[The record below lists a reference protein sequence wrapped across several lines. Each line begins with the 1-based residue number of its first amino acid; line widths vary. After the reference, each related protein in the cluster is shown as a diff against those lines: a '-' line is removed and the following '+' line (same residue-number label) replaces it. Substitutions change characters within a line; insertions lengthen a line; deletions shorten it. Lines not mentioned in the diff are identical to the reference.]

1 MTKQPLSELFRN
13 RNFML
18 VWWAGLISMLGN
30 YMMFIALPVYIF
42 EKTDS
47 ALSTAFS
54 VMGGGFA
61 TIVVGQV
68 AGVFVD
74 RWNYKR
80 TLVFANFMLVF
91 VTLALLLTL
100 YMPWWVVIPV
110 AFLQSSVGQF
120 LGPAE
125 NALLPT
131 LVDNKLLASANS
143 FNALNNSLARLIG
156 PALGGL
162 LLATVGFAGVVMV
175 DAVTYLIAALLI
187 LAVKAPEIK
196 REAFQTINPYK
207 RVFLEWREG
216 LQTVRSSY
224 ALTLSFIVVAFI
236 GLGEGAISAL
246 MAPYVNVMF
255 GGSGLE
261 LGYIMSSQAI
271 GGILGSLLLTTF
283 VHKLKPLNLLG
294 WSALSSGLLLIPLL
308 NYPLFYPE
316 LWPALVLT
324 AIAGFPFAAFGASQ
338 MTLLQSESSE
348 RTKGRVFSS
357 YFALFAAAQLVGMLG
372 SGLLADRVGVLVIN
386 VDAVMYILAGVVVL
400 VSSRRRFS
408 SRVQKAL

>member
-18 VWWAGLISMLGN
+18 VWWAGLTSMLGN
-30 YMMFIALPVYIF
+30 YMLFIALPVYIF
-42 EKTDS
+42 DETGS
-47 ALSTAFS
+47 MLSTAFS

-80 TLVFANFMLVF
+80 TLVIANSILVF

-100 YMPWWVVIPV
+100 HMPWWVVIPI

-131 LVDNKLLASANS
+131 LVNNKLLASANS
-143 FNALNNSLARLIG
+143 FNSLNNNLARLIG

-162 LLATVGFAGVVMV
+162 LLTTVGFAGVVIV

-187 LAVKAPEIK
+187 LAVKAPDIK
-196 REAFQTINPYK
+196 REVSQIINPYK
-207 RVFLEWREG
+207 RVFLEWQEG
-216 LQTVRSSY
+216 LQTVRSSHS
-224 ALTLSFIVVAFI
+224 LTLSFVVVALI
-236 GLGEGAISAL
+236 GLGEGAISTL
-246 MAPYVNVMF
+246 MAPYVKVML
-255 GGSGLE
+255 GGGGLE
-261 LGYIMSSQAI
+261 LGYIMSSQAV

-283 VHKLKPLNLLG
+283 VHKLKPLHLLG

-338 MTLLQSESSE
+338 MTLLQTESSE

-357 YFALFAAAQLVGMLG
+357 YFALFAAAQLIGMLG

-386 VDAVMYILAGVVVL
+386 IDAVVYILAGVVVL
-400 VSSRRRFS
+400 VGSRRHFS

>member
-13 RNFML
+13 RNLML

-30 YMMFIALPVYIF
+30 YMLFIALPVYIF
-42 EKTDS
+42 DKTLS
-47 ALSTAFS
+47 TLSTAFS

-80 TLVFANFMLVF
+80 TLVIANSILVF
-91 VTLALLLTL
+91 VTLALLLTVH
-100 YMPWWVVIPV
+100 MPWWVVIPV

-131 LVDNKLLASANS
+131 LVDNRLLASANS

-156 PALGGL
+156 PALGGV
-162 LLATVGFAGVVMV
+162 LLATVGFAGVVIV

-196 REAFQTINPYK
+196 REASQIINPYK

-216 LQTVRSSY
+216 LQTVRSSHP
-224 ALTLSFIVVAFI
+224 LTLSFIIVALI
-236 GLGEGAISAL
+236 GVGEGAISTL
-246 MAPYVNVMF
+246 MAPYVKVML
-255 GGSGLE
+255 GGGGLE
-261 LGYIMSSQAI
+261 LGYIMSSQAV

-283 VHKLKPLNLLG
+283 VHKLKPLHLLG

-357 YFALFAAAQLVGMLG
+357 YFALFAATQLIGMLG

-386 VDAVMYILAGVVVL
+386 IDAVVYILAGVVVL
-400 VSSRRRFS
+400 VGSRKRLSSR
-408 SRVQKAL
+408 LNPT